1 MTSNQDRRRR
11 GRVLSWVGGAI
22 LLLGG
27 LFACSGGMQE
37 IGCGDRDTGYDQCR
51 ATANGD
57 RTAGAV
63 TIVAGLGIV
72 LYGAIEMRRK

>member
-1 MTSNQDRRRR
+1 
-11 GRVLSWVGGAI
+11 
-22 LLLGG
+22 
-27 LFACSGGMQE
+27 MQE